1 MEKQAIKY
9 LLVLCLMSQCLVSCI
24 DPFSLDVDR
33 QPNRLIVEGVLSDN
47 PEFQSVTLR
56 FNPTGEESSQVF
68 GASVFIET
76 GDEIL
81 LPMLEVALGKYVPYE
96 PLSIYD
102 GERYRL
108 VVDIGD
114 SITLVSGWQVVPQ
127 AIVLESAHFEPAAQ
141 RSLNDNGYY
150 VSMQG
155 FAYFVSSGAATVSD
169 IFIRYD
175 YQQAYVMESP
185 MRSSLCSL
193 CTGCIIVSKSRNFVR
208 TTSVHSGAGKKVSNL
223 QMAFIPTSYEYSIRK
238 TLRILQFSI
247 NEDTYNYYSL
257 LERQMKLQGSLFDPP
272 PAVAISNIKD
282 TRNPERMV
290 YGFFEVSRVTEKSV
304 VVRRSDSPFLLRTF
318 SEICTPNNLYT
329 NPQCADCRL
338 KEGATHERPVWF

>member
-1 MEKQAIKY
+1 
-9 LLVLCLMSQCLVSCI
+9 MSCV
-24 DPFSLDVDR
+24 DPFSLDVAR
-33 QPNRLIVEGVLSDN
+33 QPNRLIVEGLLSDN

-56 FNPTGEESSQVF
+56 FNPTGEESPEVF

-114 SITLVSGWQVVPQ
+114 SITLVSGWQVVPP
-127 AIVLESAHFEPAAQ
+127 AIALESAHFEP
-141 RSLNDNGYY
+141 SLEKSINDNGYY
-150 VSMQG
+150 VYNQG
-155 FAYFVSSGAATVSD
+155 FAYFVSSGETPASD
-169 IFIRYD
+169 VFIRYD
-175 YQQAYVMESP
+175 YQQAYIMESP
-185 MRSSLCSL
+185 MRSSLCGL
-193 CTGCIIVSKSRNFVR
+193 CTGCIIVSKSRNFVK
-208 TTSVHSGAGKKVSNL
+208 TTSIHSGQGKKVINL
-223 QMAFIPTSYEYSIRK
+223 QMAFMPSSYEYSIRK
-238 TLRILQFSI
+238 TLRVLQFSI
-247 NEDTYNYYSL
+247 NEDTFNYYSL
-257 LERQMKLQGSLFDPP
+257 LERQKNLEGSLFDPP

-282 TRNPERMV
+282 ARNPERVV

-304 VVRRSDSPFLLRTF
+304 VVRQSDSPFRLRTF
-318 SEICTPNNLYT
+318 AEICTPNNLYT

-338 KEGATHERPVWF
+338 MAGATHERPVWF